1 VTVRRKHPDSIDSPV
16 IDIQADVK
24 AKSVRF
30 ADEPETDV
38 EIRGE
43 AKDRT
48 REAQPEVEGGSAT
61 ERENIPDEVE
71 PEVTYRDVRV
81 RWHAA
86 ATITDPKEFGE
97 RRRQR
102 RAQKHHAT
110 EAAMRQARELGL
122 DLDEIEGTGTDRRIT
137 VRDVQQA
144 SEEREP
150 PQKEEK

>member
-1 VTVRRKHPDSIDSPV
+1 MTVRRKHPDRIDSPE

-48 REAQPEVEGGSAT
+48 HEAQPEVEGGSAT
-61 ERENIPDEVE
+61 QRENIPDEVE
-71 PEVTYRDVRV
+71 PEMTYRDVRV

-86 ATITDPKEFGE
+86 AKITDPEELGK

-102 RAQKHHAT
+102 RAEKRNAT
-110 EAAMRQARELGL
+110 EAAMRQAHELGL
-122 DLDEIEGTGTDRRIT
+122 DLDEIEGTGADGRIT

-144 SEEREP
+144 SEE
-150 PQKEEK
+150 

>member
-1 VTVRRKHPDSIDSPV
+1 MTVRRKHPDRIDSPG

-48 REAQPEVEGGSAT
+48 HEAQPEVEGGSAT
-61 ERENIPDEVE
+61 ERKNIPDKVE

-86 ATITDPKEFGE
+86 AKITDPKEFGE
-97 RRRQR
+97 Q
-102 RAQKHHAT
+102 
-110 EAAMRQARELGL
+110 
-122 DLDEIEGTGTDRRIT
+122 
-137 VRDVQQA
+137 
-144 SEEREP
+144 REP
-150 PQKEEK
+150 PQKGET